1 MTHKEAFEILRD
13 TAIDIRSTREDDILT
28 LYATAQLIALDCIEK
43 QIPKKLN
50 RTEVVLKTHSYIEP
64 SCPSCGGTGAEI
76 GTEFYGMYEE
86 SEWCL
91 TCGQHLD
98 WEEEDDI

>member
-1 MTHKEAFEILRD
+1 MTYEEALNEINQECVICRTSNNCAKD
-13 TAIDIRSTREDDILT
+13 ECIWFICKKAID
-28 LYATAQLIALDCIEK
+28 K

-64 SCPSCGGTGAEI
+64 SCPSCGGTDAEI

-98 WEEEDDI
+98 WEEEE